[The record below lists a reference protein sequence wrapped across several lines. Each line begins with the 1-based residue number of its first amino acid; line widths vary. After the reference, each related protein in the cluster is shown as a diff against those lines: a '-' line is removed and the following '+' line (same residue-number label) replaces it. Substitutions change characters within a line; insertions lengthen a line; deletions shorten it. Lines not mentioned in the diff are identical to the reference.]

1 VGQETEFGFDSEL
14 FGSRLGVQFTAYHKV
29 TRGAILSRD
38 LPPSSG
44 FSGNQ
49 LVNAGKIVNDGLEL
63 ALNANLLD
71 RSALRWDL
79 GFNFSY
85 NNGEIKRLSGEQG
98 DTTIVFNSWSSM
110 EHRVG
115 NTPYSWYGRDVVSA
129 DVDASGNV
137 TNAMCRDGDGGTT
150 PCFDGS
156 GRVIAPRVNL
166 GRAIAPVEM
175 SLSTD
180 VAVGSRLRFHALFT
194 SMQGHKRF
202 DNTLRQRC
210 KLYRICRVNKYP
222 EEMDPLMAAA
232 LKGGDQIIDPWVNDA
247 SFIKLKELSATY
259 ELPESYVQGFGM
271 SRATIQI
278 AGRNLLTFTDWTQSD
293 PEVMFTSGSRAFMAQ
308 NNLPLPQ
315 QIVTSIRFSF

>member
-1 VGQETEFGFDSEL
+1 
-14 FGSRLGVQFTAYHKV
+14 
-29 TRGAILSRD
+29 
-38 LPPSSG
+38 
-44 FSGNQ
+44 
-49 LVNAGKIVNDGLEL
+49 VNAGKIVNDGLEL
-63 ALNANLLD
+63 GLNANLV
-71 RSALRWDL
+71 SGPSFRWDM
-79 GFNFSY
+79 GFNLSY
-85 NNGEIKRLSGEQG
+85 NDGEIKKLSGEQG

-115 NTPYSWYGRDVVSA
+115 HAPYSWFGRDVVSA
-129 DVDASGNV
+129 EVDASGNV
-137 TNAMCRDGDGGTT
+137 TSAMCRDGAGGTT
-150 PCFDGS
+150 PCFDSSGS
-156 GRVIAPRVNL
+156 VIAPRVNL
-166 GRAIAPVEM
+166 GDAIAPVEM

-180 VAVGSRLRFHALFT
+180 LAVGSRLRFHALFT

-202 DNTLRQRC
+202 DNTMRQRC
-210 KLYRICRVNKYP
+210 KLYVMCRVNFYP

-247 SFIKLKELSATY
+247 SFIRLKELSATY
-259 ELPESYVQGFGM
+259 ELPETYVQRFGM
-271 SRATIQI
+271 SRATLQV